1 MDKYTIT
8 ILSSEHPG
16 ETPHELMF
24 FFQRFCDQV
33 NLSKS
38 ISLSIN
44 PPPKVAPP
52 VVMIV
57 SVSVVEE
64 PPLEKFRDEVLEKFS
79 DVDVTSTMC
88 EADDPKGM
96 KFLNFF
102 YGSLEIGMEWK
113 ADVGFRLSSS
123 FNGIGS
129 RGSLKGI
136 FGPPEEIYTSQEA
149 LFHRVVSLLTEER
162 NRSVL
167 CEEDK
172 DDEK

>member
-1 MDKYTIT
+1 
-8 ILSSEHPG
+8 
-16 ETPHELMF
+16 
-24 FFQRFCDQV
+24 V
-33 NLSKS
+33 
-38 ISLSIN
+38 
-44 PPPKVAPP
+44 
-52 VVMIV
+52 IV

-113 ADVGFRLSSS
+113 ADVGFGLSSS

-129 RGSLKGI
+129 RGSLEGI